1 MLRSSV
7 DRASSDRPPPPYI
20 TITDIQQRPT
30 MMKKIPPWRKRGSRI
45 FLRNI
50 IVTSKTVYRMDDT
63 DYSEPAEVK
72 LSIDK
77 KKKKKDKKEKKEKK
91 VKKDKQEKKEK
102 KEKKEQK
109 RKDRSSADD
118 GRTSKRKK
126 KQRVCDAAESS
137 SSNQDETGDPLAKYN
152 RENPRPRAESS
163 SLLKPD
169 DKDAD
174 RCVTLLLFYQYVEP
188 AWNEEQYRY
197 ALQKAEELANKHNLS
212 GRMRV
217 AREGF
222 NCTLTS
228 KNRSDMYEFCQSL
241 RDWDEVFYET
251 EFKLTHDLPSAQ
263 AFPQLKVIKVV
274 ELVHYGLE
282 GRKAPPIA
290 QYSGVHLEPTN
301 YHKKLAEPNTV
312 VIDVRNHYEA
322 IIGHFQPP
330 TDAKVPGE
338 AEPPKYIDPKM
349 RKSTEFPAWLDNP
362 ETQKELKGK
371 QVLMFCTGG
380 IRCERASALLKYKMA
395 TDPVVKGK

>member
-1 MLRSSV
+1 
-7 DRASSDRPPPPYI
+7 
-20 TITDIQQRPT
+20 
-30 MMKKIPPWRKRGSRI
+30 
-45 FLRNI
+45 
-50 IVTSKTVYRMDDT
+50 MDDSER
-63 DYSEPAEVK
+63 SEPIKAK
-72 LSIDK
+72 TD
-77 KKKKKDKKEKKEKK
+77 KKKDKKEKKDKK
-91 VKKDKQEKKEK
+91 KKEK
-102 KEKKEQK
+102 KEHKK
-109 RKDRSSADD
+109 RKEKSVDD
-118 GRTSKRKK
+118 DSTLKKKK
-126 KQRVCDAAESS
+126 KQRVAAESS
-137 SSNQDETGDPLAKYN
+137 SSEPVDQEETGDPLAKFN
-152 RENPRPRAESS
+152 RDNPRPFAESS
-163 SLLKPD
+163 SLIKPE

-188 AWNEEQYRY
+188 IWSEEQYQH
-197 ALQKAEELANKHNLS
+197 ALKKAEELATKHSLT

-228 KNRSDMYEFCQSL
+228 KNRSDMYAFCQSL
-241 RDWDEVFYET
+241 RDWDEVFYKT

-290 QYSGVHLEPTN
+290 QYSGTHLEPTY

-322 IIGHFQPP
+322 VIGHFQPP
-330 TDAKVPGE
+330 SEAKVDGE

-395 TDPVVKGK
+395 TDPVVRGKYIWCCFGLAC

>member
-1 MLRSSV
+1 
-7 DRASSDRPPPPYI
+7 
-20 TITDIQQRPT
+20 
-30 MMKKIPPWRKRGSRI
+30 
-45 FLRNI
+45 
-50 IVTSKTVYRMDDT
+50 MDDST
-63 DYSEPAEVK
+63 NNSDVEATEMK
-72 LSIDK
+72 LSIAK
-77 KKKKKDKKEKKEKK
+77 TKRKKKDKKEKKEKK
-91 VKKDKQEKKEK
+91 KSKKEK
-102 KEKKEQK
+102 RKE
-109 RKDRSSADD
+109 RSSSDD
-118 GRTSKRKK
+118 ETASKK
-126 KQRVCDAAESS
+126 KKKRTKETAVDDSTAERSPDATHQ
-137 SSNQDETGDPLAKYN
+137 QDANNTSLPPYDRN
-152 RENPRPRAESS
+152 NPRPRAESS

-188 AWNEEQYRY
+188 VWNEDQYKH
-197 ALQKAEELANKHNLS
+197 ALQKAEELANKHHLS

-228 KNRSDMYEFCQSL
+228 KNRLDMYAFCQSL
-241 RDWDEVFYET
+241 RDWDEVFYQT
-251 EFKLTHDLPSAQ
+251 EFKFTHDLPSAQ

-322 IIGHFQPP
+322 VIGHFQPP
-330 TDAKVPGE
+330 TEAKVVEGE
-338 AEPPKYIDPKM
+338 APKYIDPKM

-395 TDPVVKGK
+395 TDPVVKGKTFVDIQVISNRSTYTIYLRPRYQGCVSAARWH